1 MDEAKWE
8 ASLILQPRNMVITKF
23 GGTRKEKYLPF
34 IIVLGSSPTL
44 VLFI

>member
-1 MDEAKWE
+1 MDKEKWE
-8 ASLILQPRNMVITKF
+8 ASLVLQPRNVVLTKT
-23 GGTRKEKYLPF
+23 GGTSKEKYLPF